1 MIKTVALRLLS
12 AIGLLL
18 FAAAVVYVYHWKAGL
33 IALAVM
39 AVVGVVLAYVLPG
52 ELFRFLVRRV
62 VLGLITIWVIVSL
75 VFVLFYVAL
84 PDPARQYAGRAATPE
99 EIQNVKIELGLDKPI
114 PTQYVN
120 FINDDLHGNLRTS
133 FVSGHASVNTTIAQ
147 AIPVDISLAV
157 GSALLFILLGISVG
171 VLAARHPRSWL
182 DRGATVFVLTGISM
196 PTFILGLLL
205 LLVFYYLLTINH
217 IAIFPPGGTYDP
229 FQLNSGWGSR
239 ILLILVVAAVVGLV
253 TYILTRTRWVFFAL
267 FGAGIV
273 ISVAFGFDWG
283 EDLLWAHDLILPW
296 ITLAMITAAT
306 YSRLSRSSLL
316 DTLGEDYIRTAR
328 AKGLS
333 ERRVVYR
340 HALRSALSPIVT
352 QFGIDVAT
360 TLGGAIITE
369 QVFSLPGLGFYVVRA
384 ISNQDFPLIEG
395 VVLCASVFIVA
406 ANILV
411 DAAYALLDP
420 RVRVS

>member
-1 MIKTVALRLLS
+1 MMKTVALRLLS

-18 FAAAVVYVYHWKAGL
+18 VSAAVVYVYHWKAGL
-33 IALAVM
+33 IALAVI
-39 AVVGVVLAYVLPG
+39 AVVGSVLAYVLPG

-205 LLVFYYLLTINH
+205 RLLLPAYHQPHRDIPAGWHVRPIPPEFWVG
-217 IAIFPPGGTYDP
+217 IAHRP
-229 FQLNSGWGSR
+229 NSGNCRCPWVGDLHSHADALGVFCFVWGWHLYFS
-239 ILLILVVAAVVGLV
+239 GL
-253 TYILTRTRWVFFAL
+253 
-267 FGAGIV
+267 
-273 ISVAFGFDWG
+273 
-283 EDLLWAHDLILPW
+283 
-296 ITLAMITAAT
+296 
-306 YSRLSRSSLL
+306 RLQLGRGSSLG
-316 DTLGEDYIRTAR
+316 TR
-328 AKGLS
+328 
-333 ERRVVYR
+333 
-340 HALRSALSPIVT
+340 PC
-352 QFGIDVAT
+352 T
-360 TLGGAIITE
+360 TLDNAGDDHRRNL
-369 QVFSLPGLGFYVVRA
+369 FK
-384 ISNQDFPLIEG
+384 
-395 VVLCASVFIVA
+395 
-406 ANILV
+406 
-411 DAAYALLDP
+411 ALAQL
-420 RVRVS
+420 ST